1 MDERCATCPFSLTM
15 AVTFSLPPL
24 WEREALD

>member
-1 MDERCATCPFSLTM
+1 MV
-15 AVTFSLPPL
+15 VTFSLPPL